1 MKKTILLLLMIHAT
15 AWANTLPHATCE
27 LEVHPSVTLSRTE
40 EKIMKK
46 KGYQIVP
53 GSSMHLARDMRFD
66 GGNSDYLRGG
76 LVLSG
81 TNQSP
86 SYATDT
92 PIFSFTR
99 PLKTQKDEIKSLPI
113 CIKVTSEYLSQPC
126 PDISGTFRVSKVGSD
141 SGVDGIGIYQQS
153 VNFRQGAIVEIDQPH
168 CKVLELKVQGS
179 DGRRSELN
187 LSMSAMQRTTL
198 PHGGAT
204 IFESDENRIILG
216 YTADPSNFYCEVV
229 YGIPMCGR
237 SSKYSDLQT
246 LELTPLGIKVTT
258 VFKDEGKTYKHQTV
272 LTRISDK
279 D

>member
-1 MKKTILLLLMIHAT
+1 MKKTILLLSMIHAT
-15 AWANTLPHATCE
+15 AWANTLPHSTCD
-27 LEVHPSVTLSRTE
+27 LEVHPSVTLSKTE
-40 EKIMKK
+40 EKILKK
-46 KGYQIVP
+46 KGYQIVSD
-53 GSSMHLARDMRFD
+53 SSMILARDMRFD
-66 GGNSDYLRGG
+66 GGDSDYLRGG
-76 LVLSG
+76 LVISG
-81 TNQSP
+81 TNESP
-86 SYATDT
+86 GYAINT

-99 PLKTQKDEIKSLPI
+99 PLKTQKDEVKSLPA
-113 CIKVTSEYLSQPC
+113 CIKVTSEYVSQPC
-126 PDISGTFRVSKVGSD
+126 PELSGAFRVSKVGSD

-153 VNFRQGAIVEIDQPH
+153 VTFRQGALVEIDQPH

-179 DGRRSELN
+179 DGRRSELD
-187 LSMSAMQRTTL
+187 LSMSAMQRTSL
-198 PHGGAT
+198 PSGGTT

-237 SSKYSDLQT
+237 SSKYSKLQT
-246 LELTPLGIKVTT
+246 LELTPSGIKVTT